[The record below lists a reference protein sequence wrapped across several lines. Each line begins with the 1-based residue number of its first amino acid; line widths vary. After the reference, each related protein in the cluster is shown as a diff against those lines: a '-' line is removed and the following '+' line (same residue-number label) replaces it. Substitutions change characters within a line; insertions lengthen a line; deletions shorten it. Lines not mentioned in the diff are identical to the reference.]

1 MERQPVSF
9 GFGIL
14 CFSLIMVL
22 NSLTVSQMQSGAAS
36 SDDNVVE
43 STNVIPSTQQQ
54 IQGEFPRY
62 ENPNLG
68 ISVQHP
74 SDWLLV
80 GESDDK
86 LNFLKDA
93 VAVEIDVD
101 DLDPSDTMLSD
112 YANERV
118 DDLREDRDDFE
129 LIEFEPVTISNGQP
143 GSEGRILFH
152 RGRWRG
158 NQCHKDMECIPR

>member
-1 MERQPVSF
+1 
-9 GFGIL
+9 
-14 CFSLIMVL
+14 MVL
-22 NSLTVSQMQSGAAS
+22 NSLTVSQMQSAAAS
-36 SDDNVVE
+36 SDDVVVKN
-43 STNVIPSTQQQ
+43 TNVIPSTQQQ

-86 LNFLKDA
+86 LNFLKDG

-101 DLDPSDTMLSD
+101 NLDPSDTTLSD
-112 YANERV
+112 YSNERIIHCPWCGTHV
-118 DDLREDRDDFE
+118 SHVIDFDKVCR
-129 LIEFEPVTISNGQP
+129 PGQY
-143 GSEGRILFH
+143 SSKEG
-152 RGRWRG
+152 WE
-158 NQCHKDMECIPR
+158 K